1 MNSPSSSSAGASSAF
16 ASPEIGSTGVLD
28 HIELPLTGRREG
40 KIRISYELPAS
51 GVTPERRLFITTDR
65 LSAFDRV
72 LACVPGKGQV
82 LNELAWWWFGELAD
96 IVPNHA
102 LSLPD
107 PNVLIAT
114 AAAPLPVE
122 VIVRHAITGVTNT
135 SLWQR
140 YAAGQRM
147 IDGHTLP
154 DGLHKNELLPTPIIT
169 PTTKAE
175 AGGHD
180 EPLSVADVEARGL
193 VAPALWEQVCAAALA
208 IFERGSQRAQAAGLI
223 LADTKYEFGLAPD
236 GTLLLI
242 DEVHTPDSSRF
253 WEGATYETRLAA
265 GEEPE
270 SMDKEIVRRA
280 YAELGYRG
288 DGPIPTLDPS
298 VWAAVAAGYQ
308 RAYERLTGRS
318 FVAAEQPAAA
328 RIERALQ
335 SAGFLLSPTNLP
347 GSTNTTSTNLSSKNP
362 SKDL

>member
-1 MNSPSSSSAGASSAF
+1 MTSAAFTKVSNS
-16 ASPEIGSTGVLD
+16 VLD
-28 HIELPLTGRREG
+28 QIELPLQGRREG
-40 KIRISYELPAS
+40 KIRISYDLPS
-51 GVTPERRLFITTDR
+51 SQIQQERRLFITTDR

-82 LNELAWWWFGELAD
+82 LNELAWWWFSELAD

-102 LSLPD
+102 LSIPD

-114 AAAPLPVE
+114 AATPLPVE
-122 VIVRHAITGVTNT
+122 VIVRHAITGVTKT

-140 YAAGQRM
+140 YAAGQRL

-154 DGLHKNELLPTPIIT
+154 DGLNKNELLPTPIIT

-180 EPLSVADVEARGL
+180 EPLSVAEVEARGL
-193 VAPALWEQVCAAALA
+193 VAPGLWEQVCAAALA
-208 IFERGSQRAQAAGLI
+208 IFARGSQRAEAAGLI

-253 WEGATYETRLAA
+253 WEGATYEARLSA
-265 GEEPE
+265 GQEPE

-280 YAELGYRG
+280 YADLGYRG
-288 DGPIPTLDPS
+288 DGPTPPLDPS
-298 VWAAVAAGYQ
+298 VWAATGAGYQ

-318 FVAAEQPAAA
+318 FVPAEQPAAE
-328 RIERALQ
+328 RIQRALREAGLLPSSTTQ
-335 SAGFLLSPTNLP
+335 S
-347 GSTNTTSTNLSSKNP
+347 STTQSSTARSSANTSSTTRSSTNP

>member
-1 MNSPSSSSAGASSAF
+1 MTTVATTSAPGA
-16 ASPEIGSTGVLD
+16 VLD
-28 HIELPLTGRREG
+28 QIELPLHGRREG
-40 KIRISYELPAS
+40 KIRISYDLPAS
-51 GVTPERRLFITTDR
+51 EGQPERRLFITTDR

-82 LNELAWWWFGELAD
+82 LNELAWWWFGELSD

-102 LSLPD
+102 LSIPD

-114 AAAPLPVE
+114 AAVPLPVE

-140 YAAGQRM
+140 YAAGQRL
-147 IDGHTLP
+147 IDGHMLP

-208 IFERGSQRAQAAGLI
+208 IFARGSQRAQAAGLI

-253 WEGATYETRLAA
+253 WEGATYEARLGA
-265 GEEPE
+265 GQEPE

-280 YAELGYRG
+280 YADLGYRG
-288 DGPIPTLDPS
+288 DGPTPVLDPA
-298 VWAAVAAGYQ
+298 VWAAAATGYQ
-308 RAYERLTGRS
+308 RAYERLTGRA
-318 FVAAEQPAAA
+318 FVAAEQPAAE
-328 RIERALQ
+328 RIHRSLQ
-335 SAGFLLSPTNLP
+335 DAGFLPS
-347 GSTNTTSTNLSSKNP
+347 STTQSSTNP